1 MDFLWILVYSI
12 VHKRGEKMRE
22 MEFKMERTGLV
33 KEGDVLPVTEG
44 KLPNSYYYTL
54 GNAYAM
60 SANYTFRE
68 RLSSTEGTVKE
79 IKETPK
85 GFFVTVQFDE

>member
-1 MDFLWILVYSI
+1 MDFVWILVYSI
-12 VHKRGEKMRE
+12 VHTRGEKMRE